1 MIPLAVRV
9 GVTLLGLGM
18 FVASFVVR
26 TSVDRGLRITRD
38 AGPNLSQDAGA
49 FTLRALGAVILA
61 AGLLTWV
68 IAYSFEHRGARLF

>member
-1 MIPLAVRV
+1 MMPLPLRIGLTLV
-9 GVTLLGLGM
+9 GLVL

-38 AGPNLSQDAGA
+38 SGPSLARDASA
-49 FTLRALGAVILA
+49 FGLRALGAVILA

-68 IAYSFEHRGARLF
+68 IAYSVEHRGVRLF